1 MILRVIPRR
10 ITVLPQAK
18 CKPALPLARIRKT
31 RPPYLKADVEHNPA
45 LSRTRLH
52 ISYFLYA
59 PDIYKC
65 GFFSRLTINAINDR
79 GMNHAI

>member
-1 MILRVIPRR
+1 M
-10 ITVLPQAK
+10 
-18 CKPALPLARIRKT
+18 
-31 RPPYLKADVEHNPA
+31 KADVEHNPA

-59 PDIYKC
+59 PDIYNC